1 MVVLVAAIVTKSGK
15 AILSRQ
21 FCEIQ
26 RSRVE
31 GLLAAFPKLTSA
43 GKQHT
48 TIETENVRYVYQP
61 LEELFMVLV
70 TNRQSNILQDIES
83 LHLFAR
89 VVTDLC
95 RNCTEYDI
103 SKRAFEVLCAFDEII
118 TEGYRENVRLAQV
131 KSNIIMES
139 HEERNQEII
148 AKNKEREAKEELK
161 RRAKQFEMQR
171 KEATKRGQGF
181 MQGNFSGASGQNN
194 TSQSF
199 GADRYSPSIDTYKPA
214 QSFDRPSSYSHS
226 STPPV
231 SQTKGMKLGRK
242 AKASDLF
249 EALKTDVVDE
259 SQFPTRSNSA
269 PPAHNAD
276 QNPIHLNIEER
287 VSMIA
292 NRDGDLDQLDIRGVL
307 TLRIADPASA
317 KICFKIR
324 ANDDSA
330 IQFKTHPNVDKS
342 SFKQEHSV
350 QMKDISR
357 PFPVNQ
363 NLEVVRWKFTSQD
376 DTDVPLTVNCWPSPA
391 GDGTCDVNIEYELE
405 ADLELHDVVITL
417 PLPAGPKVNVSQVD
431 GSYFVD
437 AQRNVLEWTIPVIN
451 NGNRSGVLECSV
463 AGDTVDGFFP
473 VSVSFTGDKLICGVD
488 VEDIFNLDAQLPA
501 EFSKDILLLTED
513 YVIG

>member
-95 RNCTEYDI
+95 RSCSEYDI

-118 TEGYRENVRLAQV
+118 TEGHRENVRLAQV

-181 MQGNFSGASGQNN
+181 MQGNFSNGSGQN
-194 TSQSF
+194 TSQNF
-199 GADRYSPSIDTYKPA
+199 GVDRYSPSIDTYKPA
-214 QSFDRPSSYSHS
+214 QSYDRPSSYSRS
-226 STPPV
+226 STPPA
-231 SQTKGMKLGRK
+231 SQAKGMKLGRK

-259 SQFPTRSNSA
+259 PQSLSRSHSA
-269 PPAHNAD
+269 PASHNAE
-276 QNPIHLNIEER
+276 QKPIHINIEER
-287 VSMIA
+287 VSMTA

-307 TLRIADPASA
+307 TLRIADPSSA
-317 KICFKIR
+317 QICFKIQ

-342 SFKQEHSV
+342 SFKQERSI
-350 QMKDISR
+350 QMRDLNR

-417 PLPAGPKVNVSQVD
+417 PLPAGPRVNVSQVD

-437 AQRNVLEWTIPVIN
+437 AQRNVLEWTLPVIN
-451 NGNRSGVLECSV
+451 NDNRSGVLECSV
-463 AGDTVDGFFP
+463 AGDNVDGFFP
-473 VSVSFTGDKLICGVD
+473 VSVSFTSDKLICGVD
-488 VEDIFNLDAQLPA
+488 VNDIFNLESKLPA
-501 EFSKDILLLTED
+501 EFSKDILLMTDD
-513 YVIG
+513 YIIG